1 VVFLNNSSCF
11 YATKLPAGNYSL
23 VVQDKNGCEKS
34 FEFEVKDLSVGISP
48 IVNAQFKVYP
58 NPTQS
63 AIHVEFGNANIS
75 TLILSDMAGRNLIQ
89 VEIDREE
96 EFKELDVQKL
106 PNGTYFLKLNGE
118 EESAVI
124 PIVKF

>member
-1 VVFLNNSSCF
+1 
-11 YATKLPAGNYSL
+11 LPAGNYSL